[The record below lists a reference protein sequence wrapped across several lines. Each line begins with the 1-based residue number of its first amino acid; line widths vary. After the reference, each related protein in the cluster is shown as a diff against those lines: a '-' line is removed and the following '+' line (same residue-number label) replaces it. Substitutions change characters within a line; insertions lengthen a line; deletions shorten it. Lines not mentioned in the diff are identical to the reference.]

1 MLKSKSSLITTLQS
15 FTLLFEL
22 EESRFGDQLA
32 LAPFLCRYSYFMGSN
47 HFEKRSYFSRAK
59 LHSMAIFA
67 WSFVCSCA
75 LSRTF

>member
-1 MLKSKSSLITTLQS
+1 MLKSKPSLITTLQS
-15 FTLLFEL
+15 FTLLFKL
-22 EESRFGDQLA
+22 EESHFRDHLA
-32 LAPFLCRYSYFMGSN
+32 LTPFLCQRSFFMDSN
-47 HFEKRSYFSRAK
+47 HFAMGSYFSRAK